1 MKYKFFL
8 NILRFFL
15 GLLMNNKNMI
25 IFLKI
30 IFLNVGFIIYIFMG
44 FRLVNWLNDSLR
56 KNKGILIRVKEIK
69 YGIRKVFVK

>member
-1 MKYKFFL
+1 
-8 NILRFFL
+8 
-15 GLLMNNKNMI
+15 MNNKNMI

-44 FRLVNWLNDSLR
+44 FRLVNWLNESLR